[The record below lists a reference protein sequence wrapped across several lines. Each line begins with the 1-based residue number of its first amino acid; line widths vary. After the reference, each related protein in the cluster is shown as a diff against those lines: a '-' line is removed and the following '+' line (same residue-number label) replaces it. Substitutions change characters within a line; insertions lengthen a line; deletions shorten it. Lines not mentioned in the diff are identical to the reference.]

1 MNLVCPRCDVPYA
14 PGEAIE
20 QTWIGHPEW
29 PGDTIYTMSPG
40 GPGRLVPCLKC
51 PKCGHSVTTD
61 QRAAERQMLLD
72 NPSAAAHPIK
82 E

>member
-20 QTWIGHPEW
+20 QTWIGHQEW
-29 PGDTIYTMSPG
+29 PGDTIYTMTPG
-40 GPGRLVPCLKC
+40 GPGRLIPCLKC
-51 PKCGHSVTTD
+51 PKCGHSVTD